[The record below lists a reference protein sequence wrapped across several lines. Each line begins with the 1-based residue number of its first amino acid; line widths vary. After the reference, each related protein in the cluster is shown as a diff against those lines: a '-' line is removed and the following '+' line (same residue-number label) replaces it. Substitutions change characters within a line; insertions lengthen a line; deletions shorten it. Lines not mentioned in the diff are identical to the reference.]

1 MAFALM
7 TTKNTFTVG
16 DGIIGIADNS
26 GTCSVSRNTAEKF
39 FYSNNPENLKNG
51 YSLADDGYWLARELI
66 SGTGHLYTWHINNT
80 GKTIHSNIL
89 LYNPGSTN
97 VTITFSNIGLTNGAN
112 SDRNA
117 WINYYNNTSGNKIFT
132 LKPQQFLS
140 PDVLQSTVTNG
151 KMFGKIARF
160 SISGGN
166 LYIYDLAYATNSGG
180 ATAPAPKDESISRT
194 RGLGQGFYETMNVI
208 LTLTDNAATQSFS
221 LGGIN
226 GAANNKNDSFNG
238 NDLISIK
245 DSSPSPNLS
254 HYLYGNYGVQM
265 RINLTIDN
273 QCKVGNNGKK
283 VRIFMGTW
291 VSAEN
296 NGGFV
301 PFCRYDKKFYSA
313 ITGNAGAR
321 TYVDVLY
328 NDAMPTGKSTVTFAM
343 IVPAAISTAPVI
355 VGARWV

>member
-1 MAFALM
+1 
-7 TTKNTFTVG
+7 
-16 DGIIGIADNS
+16 
-26 GTCSVSRNTAEKF
+26 
-39 FYSNNPENLKNG
+39 
-51 YSLADDGYWLARELI
+51 
-66 SGTGHLYTWHINNT
+66 
-80 GKTIHSNIL
+80 
-89 LYNPGSTN
+89 
-97 VTITFSNIGLTNGAN
+97 
-112 SDRNA
+112 
-117 WINYYNNTSGNKIFT
+117 
-132 LKPQQFLS
+132 
-140 PDVLQSTVTNG
+140 
-151 KMFGKIARF
+151 
-160 SISGGN
+160 
-166 LYIYDLAYATNSGG
+166 
-180 ATAPAPKDESISRT
+180 
-194 RGLGQGFYETMNVI
+194 MNVI

-328 NDAMPTGKSTVTFAM
+328 NDAMPTGKSTVTFDM